1 MELWCVGTQF
11 ALSQPLPASGD
22 GVHGVVGPGREG
34 VVGEGSGMAV
44 PVGRAGPVAVRQAGE
59 DRVPGRGVQVA
70 GREVAAALLGEGRVA
85 GRVLRG
91 GQPGESGEHAFAGGQ
106 FAASGFPAQEGRPCG
121 PGALEA
127 VLAHGEEQG
136 VAGAGGEPQPGAVGT
151 VEEGG
156 AGAQPGHVLTQQG
169 SEHAQELA
177 GFGRHGA
184 RGTIG
189 PGRPGFVGGT
199 GRGGGHGVISHR

>member
-1 MELWCVGTQF
+1 
-11 ALSQPLPASGD
+11 
-22 GVHGVVGPGREG
+22 
-34 VVGEGSGMAV
+34 
-44 PVGRAGPVAVRQAGE
+44 
-59 DRVPGRGVQVA
+59 A
-70 GREVAAALLGEGRVA
+70 GRQRS
-85 GRVLRG
+85 R
-91 GQPGESGEHAFAGGQ
+91 
-106 FAASGFPAQEGRPCG
+106 
-121 PGALEA
+121 A
-127 VLAHGEEQG
+127 VLSAIFFIPLLLSTTAIAMLFH
-136 VAGAGGEPQPGAVGT
+136 GEPQPGAVGT